1 MLLEIYLFISLARVT
16 IINTIYLFVCQRV
29 LTLDFQVKP
38 VNFIILIQKKGLIE
52 QMQ

>member
-1 MLLEIYLFISLARVT
+1 MCHHNKHNLF
-16 IINTIYLFVCQRV
+16 IYLFVCQRV